1 MNINNRRIFLKDFL
15 KTLGGLSMIG
25 IYPSIL
31 SADSKNPTKG
41 VSMQTITL
49 NNGLKMPI
57 LGLGMYNLDN
67 PKNTLRDAISSGY
80 RLFDSAQMY
89 RNEKELGDAIKSSE
103 IKRDEFF
110 ITTKLSRNTNYEATK
125 ASIDQSLKALG
136 LDYIDLLLIHE
147 PYRDAKEMYK
157 AMEEF
162 YKQGILKA
170 IGISNFNANSYNSFV
185 KTCEVIPAV
194 NQVEMHLFFQ
204 QKELQKVMKKYDTK
218 LQAWSPF
225 GAGKNE
231 IFENQAL
238 KAIAKNYN
246 KTPAQIIL
254 RFLVEQ
260 DVIVIP
266 KTSRINRMR
275 ENIDIFDF
283 HLSKKDKEI
292 LQSFDT
298 NKSLFGW
305 Y

>member
-1 MNINNRRIFLKDFL
+1 MNINNRRIFLKDSL

-31 SADSKNPTKG
+31 NADSKNLSKAD
-41 VSMQTITL
+41 SMQTITL
-49 NNGLKMPI
+49 NNGVKMPI

-67 PKNTLRDAISSGY
+67 PKNALRDAISSGY

-89 RNEKELGDAIKSSE
+89 RNEKELGDAIKSSD

-170 IGISNFNANSYNSFV
+170 IGISNFNANSYSSFV

-204 QKELQKVMKKYDTK
+204 QRELQKVMKKYDTK

-225 GAGKNE
+225 GAGKNG
-231 IFENQAL
+231 IFENQTL

-283 HLSKKDKEI
+283 HLSQKDKET